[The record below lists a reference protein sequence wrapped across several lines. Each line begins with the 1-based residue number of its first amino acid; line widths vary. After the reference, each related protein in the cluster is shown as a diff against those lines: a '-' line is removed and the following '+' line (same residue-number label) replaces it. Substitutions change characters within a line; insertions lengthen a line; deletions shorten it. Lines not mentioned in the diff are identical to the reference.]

1 MYHVTLKQVRWGV
14 FGSLQTILAS
24 GVTLSLFAAS
34 AVISTSAAAPSLS
47 VLALAAVTVP
57 EGGGYRTQV
66 IRQSTIA
73 WYYFTPCPQLVSPKP
88 CARQERKKQIN
99 VENIP

>member
-1 MYHVTLKQVRWGV
+1 MFHITLNQVCWGA

-57 EGGGYRTQV
+57 EGGGCRTQV
-66 IRQSTIA
+66 IQQSTTA
-73 WYYFTPCPQLVSPKP
+73 WFCFTP
-88 CARQERKKQIN
+88 
-99 VENIP
+99 